1 MDGQRKQA
9 KNLNLWTNCLV
20 SSAILGD
27 SGHSC
32 RVWSVTHVVHAEAKD
47 VPTEERGE
55 ESESMDELSRQ
66 FCYTWGQWSFLQG
79 VVSHSCCACR
89 GPKMDGQRKE
99 AKNLNLW
106 TNYLVSSAILG
117 DSGHFC
123 RVWSVTHVVH
133 AEAKDGRTEERGE
146 ELSRQFCYT
155 WGQWSFLQGVVSH
168 SCCACRGQ
176 RWTDRGK
183 RRRV

>member
-89 GPKMDGQRKE
+89 G
-99 AKNLNLW
+99 
-106 TNYLVSSAILG
+106 
-117 DSGHFC
+117 
-123 RVWSVTHVVH
+123 
-133 AEAKDGRTEERGE
+133 
-146 ELSRQFCYT
+146 
-155 WGQWSFLQGVVSH
+155 
-168 SCCACRGQ
+168 Q

-183 RRRV
+183 RRRI